1 MRAQIERL
9 YSYIRGAGVPSFMNL
24 KSNFFYGNKLN
35 EIKEIATTLGNDR
48 PS

>member
-9 YSYIRGAGVPSFMNL
+9 YYYIRGAGVPSFMNL

-35 EIKEIATTLGNDR
+35 ELRLD
-48 PS
+48 